1 MGGPGG
7 PQLLELFTLAKV
19 LGKTVAEISEISLA
33 ELAGWREFFK
43 ADKKKW
49 LSEKKQ
55 QLYYKVI

>member
-43 ADKKKW
+43 AD
-49 LSEKKQ
+49 
-55 QLYYKVI
+55 